1 MQQLERR
8 LQDNS
13 QSSAEQRCNMTTAVF
28 DESGESTRSSNV
40 TSVSPLE
47 SGCWFRAS
55 TIAWM
60 LKSDPRDMVYAAA
73 NLRVLLSGNFSAVLL
88 QWGLQWAF
96 NESCAQTVGANTF
109 VLSFFSNFFR
119 CVCQR
124 QLYWARIPSLFFE
137 NFLLKLGLIAGRPNK
152 SRSADACWPR
162 CGVSRAP
169 PKAGRNLCG
178 GGVDRRRVLSRKW
191 IPR

>member
-1 MQQLERR
+1 
-8 LQDNS
+8 
-13 QSSAEQRCNMTTAVF
+13 MTTAVF

-88 QWGLQWAF
+88 Q
-96 NESCAQTVGANTF
+96 
-109 VLSFFSNFFR
+109 
-119 CVCQR
+119 
-124 QLYWARIPSLFFE
+124 
-137 NFLLKLGLIAGRPNK
+137 
-152 SRSADACWPR
+152 
-162 CGVSRAP
+162 
-169 PKAGRNLCG
+169 
-178 GGVDRRRVLSRKW
+178 
-191 IPR
+191 